1 MVDEKQDYSLQTQ
14 IYIIEQLLQPSI
26 DDQYPLDKFET
37 LLQPSI
43 AIQPLTVANIMHL
56 TIVIEASTPLFRY

>member
-1 MVDEKQDYSLQTQ
+1 VVDEKQDYSLQTQ